1 MSRSTDI
8 LLTAAAP
15 AIWGSTYIV
24 TTELLPAGYPLTVA
38 MLRALPAGL
47 LLLVLVRQLPQG
59 IWWGRTFLL
68 GALNFS
74 FFWAMLFVS
83 AYRLPGGVAATV
95 GAIQPLI
102 VLGLSRAVMGTAIR
116 PLSVV
121 AGLAGIGGV
130 ALLVLTPAAH
140 LDPIGIAA
148 GLAGAVSMAFG
159 TVLSRHWQPPV
170 PPLTF
175 TAWQLTAGGL
185 LLVPVAL
192 FFEPALPVPTAE
204 NLIGFFYLGV
214 IGAALTYIVWF
225 RGLARLDPATISPLG
240 FLSPLVAVVLG
251 WALLRQDLS
260 LLQIAGMVVV
270 LGSVWLSQWAQA
282 QGAVRI
288 SPRPASPAAARP
300 STP

>member
-1 MSRSTDI
+1 MSRNSDI
-8 LLTAAAP
+8 VLTATAP
-15 AIWGSTYIV
+15 AIWGSTYFV
-24 TTELLPAGYPLTVA
+24 TTEFLPAGYPLTVA

-47 LLLVLVRQLPQG
+47 ILMLLVRQLPKG
-59 IWWGRTFLL
+59 IWWPRTVLL

-102 VLGLSRAVMGTAIR
+102 VLGLSRAVMGTSVR
-116 PLSVV
+116 PLSVL

-140 LDPIGIAA
+140 LDPVGIAA

-192 FFEPALPVPTAE
+192 FFEPALPVPSAQ
-204 NLIGFFYLGV
+204 NLLGFVYLGG
-214 IGAALTYIVWF
+214 IGAAATYIVWF
-225 RGLARLDPATISPLG
+225 RGLSRLDPATVSPLG
-240 FLSPLVAVVLG
+240 FLSPLVAVIVG
-251 WALLRQDLS
+251 WALLSQDLS
-260 LLQIAGMVVV
+260 PLQGIGMVVI
-270 LGSVWLSQWAQA
+270 LASVWLSQWAQSA
-282 QGAVRI
+282 
-288 SPRPASPAAARP
+288 PAATSVNRHAATPFAARP
-300 STP
+300 

>member
-1 MSRSTDI
+1 MSRTSDI
-8 LLTAAAP
+8 LITAAAP

-24 TTELLPAGYPLTVA
+24 TTELLPSGYPLTVA

-47 LLLVLVRQLPQG
+47 ILLALVRQLPKG
-59 IWWGRTFLL
+59 IWWPRTFLL

-102 VLGLSRAVMGTAIR
+102 VLGLSRAVMGTVVR
-116 PLSVV
+116 PLAVV

-185 LLVPVAL
+185 LLVPVTL
-192 FFEPALPVPTAE
+192 FFEPAFPVPTAQ
-204 NLIGFFYLGV
+204 NLLGFVYLGG

-225 RGLARLDPATISPLG
+225 RGLSRLDPATISPLG

-251 WALLRQDLS
+251 WALLSQDLS
-260 LLQIAGMVVV
+260 PFQIAGMVVV
-270 LGSVWLSQWAQA
+270 LASVWLSQWAQSA
-282 QGAVRI
+282 PAAKTV
-288 SPRPASPAAARP
+288 SPRAAPSAARP
-300 STP
+300 SAL

>member
-1 MSRSTDI
+1 MSRTSDI
-8 LLTAAAP
+8 LITATAP

-24 TTELLPAGYPLTVA
+24 TTELLPSGYPLTVA

-47 LLLVLVRQLPQG
+47 ILLALVRQLPKG
-59 IWWGRTFLL
+59 IWWPRTVLL

-102 VLGLSRAVMGTAIR
+102 VLGLSRAVMGTAVR
-116 PLSVV
+116 PLAVV

-185 LLVPVAL
+185 LLVPVGL
-192 FFEPALPVPTAE
+192 LFEPALPVPSVQ
-204 NLIGFFYLGV
+204 NLLGFVYLGG

-225 RGLARLDPATISPLG
+225 RGLSRLDPATVSPLG
-240 FLSPLVAVVLG
+240 FLSPLVAVMLG
-251 WALLRQDLS
+251 WALLAQDLS
-260 LLQIAGMVVV
+260 PFQITGMVVV
-270 LGSVWLSQWAQA
+270 LASVWLSQWAQSA
-282 QGAVRI
+282 PATKAVN
-288 SPRPASPAAARP
+288 PRAAPSAARP
-300 STP
+300 SAL